1 MVKHYFIACLIG
13 AVITF
18 VSLRSCGSDTKPTT
32 TEIQYKDTT
41 IYVHDTV
48 FKGEGKGSLK
58 YTYSGMMHDTILERM
73 YITTPSGDT
82 VQSFVATLDTIQ
94 NNDTLHLEYN
104 YPESMFRYQLN
115 RAPIEVKTVN
125 TTITNTVTIEPSK
138 FSFGL
143 QFGVGYLVSWRTGQ
157 SALGSYFGIGCNYK
171 L

>member
-1 MVKHYFIACLIG
+1 MIKHYIIAGIIG

-18 VSLRSCGSDTKPTT
+18 VSLRCSSEKPTPTT

-58 YTYSGMMHDTILERM
+58 YTYGGMIHDTILERM

-82 VQSFVATLDTIQ
+82 VQSFTATLDTIQ

-115 RAPIEVKTVN
+115 RAPIEVKY
-125 TTITNTVTIEPSK
+125 TNTVTTNTVEIRPEWYEHPLFVS
-138 FSFGL
+138 GTTAAVL
-143 QFGVGYLVSWRTGQ
+143 VGIFGVVR
-157 SALGSYFGIGCNYK
+157 
-171 L
+171 